1 MSGVHNFS
9 GEVQGKIN
17 HVVVAG
23 EKSYS
28 ISREKVVISEMV
40 TTSEEVDKGTKNL
53 DGMKE

>member
-9 GEVQGKIN
+9 VEGQGKIN

-23 EKSYS
+23 EKSYA
-28 ISREKVVISEMV
+28 ISGEKVVISEMV

-53 DGMKE
+53 DAMK